1 MYKALIT
8 LFILVQLFANI
19 ECMKSKEKID
29 QCIVECRKS
38 LDICLAVSI
47 LLPIAIR
54 KHRLSSFTP
63 NIKRVPQFVQIP
75 S

>member
-29 QCIVECRKS
+29 QCI
-38 LDICLAVSI
+38 AVSI
-47 LLPIAIR
+47 LLPIAIP
-54 KHRLSSFTP
+54 FCFMQE
-63 NIKRVPQFVQIP
+63 NFCQYYC
-75 S
+75 

>member
-47 LLPIAIR
+47 LLPIAIP
-54 KHRLSSFTP
+54 FCFMQE
-63 NIKRVPQFVQIP
+63 NFCQYYC
-75 S
+75 